1 MRFLQASYGAF
12 VSIAMALYTH
22 AFDRAFAAAKGF
34 LGVSVLKIELAMLEK
49 ACIHGWDK
57 LVAVAL
63 GARCAWSQSRVK
75 REHSWK
81 TKKQENTFINTMN
94 F

>member
-34 LGVSVLKIELAMLEK
+34 LGVSILEIELAMLEK
-49 ACIHGWDK
+49 TCIHGWDK
-57 LVAVAL
+57 PVAVAL
-63 GARCAWSQSRVK
+63 GADCAWSQSRVK
-75 REHSWK
+75 CEHSWK
-81 TKKQENTFINTMN
+81 TKDKKARSSIL
-94 F
+94 